1 MTDSCEACGWIAAVL
16 AMLPIDALPLPATNH
31 GAKNY
36 TLPGTY
42 ASITVRVLQQCFYI
56 KPVPKDRVILIYCD
70 GGECELSHHVADVL
84 KRFAYGPIFIYT
96 GGWAEWTTK
105 K

>member
-1 MTDSCEACGWIAAVL
+1 
-16 AMLPIDALPLPATNH
+16 MLQ
-31 GAKNY
+31 
-36 TLPGTY
+36 
-42 ASITVRVLQQCFYI
+42 S
-56 KPVPKDRVILIYCD
+56 VPKDRVILIYCD